1 MALPPIG
8 EVGMLR
14 KAKAQLADNWLNVA
28 IATLIFMVI
37 IGAASCTYVGELLLT
52 GPLSFGFA
60 LYIMC
65 VADTRRSDLNLLFKG
80 FERFVDTMVAGL
92 LLSLIVSIGTALL
105 FVPGIIASCGLSMTF
120 FIMAEDKTIS
130 GVDALQLSWNMMRGH
145 KWDYFC
151 LMCRFIGWIL
161 LACLTCG
168 IGFLWL
174 YPYMTTTSYNYYCQL
189 RYGSY

>member
-1 MALPPIG
+1 MGLPPIG

-14 KAKAQLADNWLNVA
+14 KAKMQLADNWLNVA
-28 IATLIFMVI
+28 IATLIIYVI
-37 IGAASCTYVGELLLT
+37 IGAASFTYVGELLLT
-52 GPLSFGFA
+52 GPMYFGFA

-92 LLSLIVSIGTALL
+92 LYTLLVGIGTALL
-105 FVPGIIASCGLSMTF
+105 IVPGIIAMCGLSMTF

-151 LMCRFIGWIL
+151 LMMRFFGWFL

-174 YPYMTTTSYNYYCQL
+174 YPYVIATTYNYYRQL